1 MTLNK
6 YVLCRCRAV
15 LGSHPFLCWYL
26 GMGHGIIP
34 FFSFFIPTTNTFF
47 IWIVLK
53 ENEHKTMRFFKTEQT
68 SLWPNWVIWRKC
80 RFSFTELQAS
90 DTPFT
95 VDAEELDTRAK
106 RRMKG
111 ENRYLDGKTFASA
124 SMLSKVVR
132 KTYVCFSIYKLGIK
146 NIYIILL

>member
-1 MTLNK
+1 MS
-6 YVLCRCRAV
+6 VFV
-15 LGSHPFLCWYL
+15 
-26 GMGHGIIP
+26 
-34 FFSFFIPTTNTFF
+34 
-47 IWIVLK
+47 
-53 ENEHKTMRFFKTEQT
+53 
-68 SLWPNWVIWRKC
+68 
-80 RFSFTELQAS
+80 TELQAS

-132 KTYVCFSIYKLGIK
+132 KTYVIVGLELGIK
-146 NIYIILL
+146 NIYIILH